1 MKVQKQIKIIIILIF
16 ILKDFFDYIYS
27 FKGEIKMFNKMKEKL
42 GKIIEDTCD
51 LVKIYLLNK
60 IGLENKAKE
69 ELNKMIIKE
78 EE

>member
-1 MKVQKQIKIIIILIF
+1 ML
-16 ILKDFFDYIYS
+16 
-27 FKGEIKMFNKMKEKL
+27 NKMKEKL